1 MTFSSNLSFKT
12 SEAGKRSCMLEKA
25 NRQCGGFYIINRKTF
40 WYCEGFGA
48 RKSSLQLSQSKWN
61 YCFIL
66 NETYSLLHFEW
77 TYSLLQ
83 PIKVKVQNNTLC
95 SSAFYLALSQYLKV
109 LLWWCSET
117 FSYEEKKIVI
127 ASVTNCFLFLQIA
140 ILYLLPSAFSWSSSN
155 VQVIIGPMSPVCGTD
170 IPPLMPMKY
179 TQGLTG
185 DSVLS

>member
-12 SEAGKRSCMLEKA
+12 WEAGKRSCMLEKA
-25 NRQCGGFYIINRKTF
+25 NRQCGGFYLINRKNF
-40 WYCEGFGA
+40 LILWGFLG
-48 RKSSLQLSQSKWN
+48 KKEFLTTESLKM
-61 YCFIL
+61 
-66 NETYSLLHFEW
+66 ELLFHFEW

-117 FSYEEKKIVI
+117 FSYEEKRKIVI
-127 ASVTNCFLFLQIA
+127 ASMTNCFLFLQIA